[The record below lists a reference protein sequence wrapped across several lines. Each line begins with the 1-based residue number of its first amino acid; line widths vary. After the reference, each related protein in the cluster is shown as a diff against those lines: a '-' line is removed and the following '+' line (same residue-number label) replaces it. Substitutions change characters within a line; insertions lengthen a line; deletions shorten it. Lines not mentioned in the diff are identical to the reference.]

1 LQSATLSRDFRDM
14 SKSKAT
20 NTQRERLA
28 ESIQQEIGT
37 DRIDSAAGVIRGV
50 KVLGRESK
58 NGRTY
63 SDRAL
68 ADAAR
73 LYEGVQVNFDHDRKE
88 PYRERG
94 LMEGFGVLRDN
105 AIRADGVYADLHY
118 LTAHPAA
125 PVFVERARRF
135 PKSFGLSHNA
145 DGQTSRSGKKT
156 IVESLD
162 KVTSVDIVSRP
173 ATNDG
178 LFESET
184 APVPKTIRQIL
195 ESEFPKTAVACGLLE
210 MDGMGDMQVPADM
223 PAEGGEDAIWAAF
236 RTSIVSVLDDD
247 ALDTK
252 ATLKK
257 IGEILKAHDKLSG
270 SAKEKPATDSSE
282 KPADDSPAM
291 ESIKATIATLTE
303 SLKASEARQ
312 QSRDLLDEFGIPFDA
327 ALLES
332 LAKLPSAA
340 DRRTLAEREAAKL
353 PKLGRREKPLMESVA
368 SKGAAAGSYPADL
381 KSFAAAVRR

>member
-1 LQSATLSRDFRDM
+1 M

-28 ESIQQEIGT
+28 ESIQQEIAV
-37 DRIDSAAGVIRGV
+37 DRIDTAAGVIRGV

-178 LFESET
+178 LFESENR
-184 APVPKTIRQIL
+184 PVPKTIRQIL
-195 ESEFPKTAVACGLLE
+195 ESEFPKTAKACGLLE
-210 MDGMGDMQVPADM
+210 MDGMGDVQVPADM
-223 PAEGGEDAIWAAF
+223 PAEGGDDAIWAAF

-270 SAKEKPATDSSE
+270 SGKEKPAADKPADD

-291 ESIKATIATLTE
+291 ESIKATLATLTE

-312 QSRDLLDEFGIPFDA
+312 QSRDLLDEFSIPFDA

-332 LAKLPSAA
+332 LAKLPSDA

-353 PKLGRREKPLMESVA
+353 PRLGRREKPLMESVA
-368 SKGAAAGSYPADL
+368 SKSDAAGSYPSDL